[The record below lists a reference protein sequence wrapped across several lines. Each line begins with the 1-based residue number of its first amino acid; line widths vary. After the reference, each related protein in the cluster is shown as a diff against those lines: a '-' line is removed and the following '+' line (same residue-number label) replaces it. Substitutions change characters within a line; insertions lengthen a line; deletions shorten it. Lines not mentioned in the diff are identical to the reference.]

1 MRAPITTRIRHARD
15 IAARIAAGA
24 KPTSRGEL
32 ELIADLLTAL
42 ADHAERDAARKDAER
57 YSAALGTIHGNATC
71 TLDQYNRVG
80 PSWTSESGEYYDA
93 SYVVESAEETIRIID
108 AARAAE
114 GGTTT

>member
-42 ADHAERDAARKDAER
+42 ADHAER
-57 YSAALGTIHGNATC
+57 TI
-71 TLDQYNRVG
+71 DQG
-80 PSWTSESGEYYDA
+80 HP
-93 SYVVESAEETIRIID
+93 
-108 AARAAE
+108 
-114 GGTTT
+114 